1 MCIQHL
7 PAARSRLNPKI
18 NVFGGTIRTKAIY
31 EFIKQGMSIN
41 RGNRGKRLP
50 NDGGSSTS
58 VSRHLCGPIEI
69 QFPAQVLAMHPR

>member
-18 NVFGGTIRTKAIY
+18 NLFGGTIRTKAIY

-41 RGNRGKRLP
+41 RGKGLP

-58 VSRHLCGPIEI
+58 VSRHLCGSIEI
-69 QFPAQVLAMHPR
+69 QFPVQVLAMHPR